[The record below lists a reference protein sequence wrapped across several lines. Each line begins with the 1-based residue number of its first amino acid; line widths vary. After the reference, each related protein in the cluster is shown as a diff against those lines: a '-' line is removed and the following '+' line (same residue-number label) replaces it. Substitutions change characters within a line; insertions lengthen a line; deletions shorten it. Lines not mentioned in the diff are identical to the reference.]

1 MPDPTQTD
9 AAVQTVIL
17 RKGNHASPARGAC
30 VMELASMLAGE
41 RFSDHPAAVCPVLAA
56 FLRGYNDAIPSG
68 QEDELYPYASLV
80 VGTHGSRRVGAE
92 RARRLLEWAGAEPA
106 RGRTARWS
114 SPWPTDWDATI
125 RPAVRFAVR
134 LEPAARRAEAVAQLL
149 AALVDLGGRAR
160 EPFAAPRAARVASD
174 AQRPASSGAGAVSA

>member
-1 MPDPTQTD
+1 MSAIVPETGRTPQMPDPTQTD

-92 RARRLLEWAGAEPA
+92 RARRLLECAY
-106 RGRTARWS
+106 R
-114 SPWPTDWDATI
+114 
-125 RPAVRFAVR
+125 VRS
-134 LEPAARRAEAVAQLL
+134 ARR
-149 AALVDLGGRAR
+149 
-160 EPFAAPRAARVASD
+160 PRCHR
-174 AQRPASSGAGAVSA
+174 